1 MMIIPPFL
9 KEGDTVR
16 VVAPARKVNAEEIEP
31 QLQILK
37 DWGLKIKYSPSFYSE
52 YHQFAGTD
60 EVRAADF
67 NDALHD
73 NEAKAILCARGG
85 YGAVRIVDTIDF
97 SVLLKNPKW
106 IIGFSDITVFHNE
119 INNLGLA
126 SLHGPMPL
134 IFPKIDSICM
144 RYLKK
149 TLFGDNFEIIIPNN
163 PNNITGKVQGVLTG
177 GNLSILVSMIGT
189 KSDIDTKDKI
199 LFIEDLDEY
208 YYHIDRMLH
217 QMKRAGK
224 LQNLKALVV
233 GSMSE
238 MKDNAVP
245 FGISTYQMILN
256 LVKEYNYPVIFDFP
270 TGHES
275 MNHSLILGGTYEL
288 TVGDRCSLKFL
299 GK

>member
-1 MMIIPPFL
+1 
-9 KEGDTVR
+9 
-16 VVAPARKVNAEEIEP
+16 
-31 QLQILK
+31 
-37 DWGLKIKYSPSFYSE
+37 
-52 YHQFAGTD
+52 
-60 EVRAADF
+60 
-67 NDALHD
+67 
-73 NEAKAILCARGG
+73 
-85 YGAVRIVDTIDF
+85 
-97 SVLLKNPKW
+97 
-106 IIGFSDITVFHNE
+106 
-119 INNLGLA
+119 
-126 SLHGPMPL
+126 
-134 IFPKIDSICM
+134 M